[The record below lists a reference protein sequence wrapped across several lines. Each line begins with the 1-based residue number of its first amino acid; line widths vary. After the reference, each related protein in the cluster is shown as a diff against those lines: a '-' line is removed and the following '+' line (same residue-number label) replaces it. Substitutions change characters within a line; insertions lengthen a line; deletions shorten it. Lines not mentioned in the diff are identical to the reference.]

1 MRKRKRPGDRKKRNI
16 YKMRKKKNEEQKR
29 EKGGE

>member
-16 YKMRKKKNEEQKR
+16 YKMRKKNEEQKR